1 MHGLA
6 RRKLV
11 NIGLLALALS
21 VSALFTSLGMWQ
33 LDRAEQ
39 KHDALVEFE
48 SRGLATQVNLN
59 QSIVGDSS
67 ALEGYRATATGHY
80 ISANIL
86 LDNQLHQGRAGYL
99 VYSVFELDGRSR
111 SILINHGWI
120 PARAD
125 RQPAHEFKTAIGNMR
140 LEGRLSKPPAMG
152 LRLTGSDLIERL
164 ADNSWRVQAI
174 DFTELS
180 NSLGEDL
187 LFVTLQLED
196 AVPAGFVRTW
206 TSPASDEARHW
217 GYAFQWFAMAVA
229 VMVIAAIIML
239 RSGRTRIS

>member
-11 NIGLLALALS
+11 NIGLLVLALS
-21 VSALFTSLGMWQ
+21 ISALFTSLGMWQ

-39 KHDALVEFE
+39 KRDALLEFE
-48 SRGLATQVNLN
+48 SRGLATQVDLN

-67 ALEGYRATATGHY
+67 ALTGYRATATGHY
-80 ISANIL
+80 SSTNIL

-99 VYSVFELDGRSR
+99 VYSVFELDGRSQ

-120 PARAD
+120 PAQAD
-125 RQPAHEFKTAIGNMR
+125 RQPAQELKTAIGNMQ
-140 LEGRLSKPPAMG
+140 LEGRLSKPPVMG
-152 LRLTGSDLIERL
+152 LRLTGSDSIERL
-164 ADNSWRVQAI
+164 ADNSWRVQGINFA
-174 DFTELS
+174 ELS

-187 LFVTLQLED
+187 LLVTLQPED
-196 AVPAGFVRTW
+196 AVPAGFVRVG
-206 TSPASDEARHW
+206 TSPANDEARHW

-229 VMVIAAIIML
+229 VMVIMAVIML
-239 RSGRTRIS
+239 RNGRTRIS